1 MAFCFF
7 LWQTAVGGSD
17 EERALR
23 KKKRK
28 SKEDDRFN
36 AVKSAIIKLLGDT
49 CDVSGTYCSI
59 PIYWRYDSVQCTVTT
74 YGTYY
79 YYEYYVCLQTMCRTF
94 IVS

>member
-1 MAFCFF
+1 MFCLFVFGAFFVF

-28 SKEDDRFN
+28 SKEEDRFN

-49 CDVSGTYCSI
+49 CDVSGTYGSTPMYC
-59 PIYWRYDSVQCTVTT
+59 QCDKYTVTSRMVASILT
-74 YGTYY
+74 
-79 YYEYYVCLQTMCRTF
+79 V
-94 IVS
+94 